1 MARPRSEDKRSAILA
16 AAIRVIAAQG
26 LGAPTAT
33 ITKEAKVSTGSLFVY
48 FPTKAE
54 LLNQL
59 YVELKTEMGNAA
71 LEGMPSEGDD
81 REKVRS
87 MWTHWLRWATTF
99 PEKRRVLALLGV
111 ADDITAASRSA
122 GHQSMAAVA
131 RLLDRVRQSGPM
143 HEAPLGFVVG
153 LMNAL
158 AETTIDFMIR
168 EPASAERRSVEA
180 FDALWRIVS

>member
-33 ITKEAKVSTGSLFVY
+33 IAREAKVSNGSLFVY

-59 YVELKTEMGNAA
+59 YVELKTEMANAA
-71 LEGMPSEGDD
+71 LEGMPPGRDD
-81 REKVRS
+81 REKARS
-87 MWTHWLRWATTF
+87 MWTHWLHWAATF
-99 PEKRRVLALLGV
+99 PQKRRVLALLGV
-111 ADDITAASRSA
+111 ADEITAASRSV
-122 GHQSMAAVA
+122 GHQRMAAIA
-131 RLLDRVRQSGPM
+131 QILDRVRQRGPM
-143 HEAPLGFVVG
+143 HEAPLAFVVG

-168 EPASAERRSVEA
+168 EPANADRRSVEA